1 MPTQI
6 PVPHLPELA
15 LTAGYPNPAAKT
27 PCKALT
33 APPTPGVTPGFLD
46 LNPPPRP
53 RHLPAQ
59 WVTGGK
65 QGLGDPSP
73 DHYNLCDLEPCHGS
87 GLQFLH

>member
-33 APPTPGVTPGFLD
+33 APP
-46 LNPPPRP
+46 PPA